1 MPFELVL
8 TRIRQRRYVTPIHT
22 STYTFICNQAQRPRS
37 QGDGGAD
44 KSAGA
49 GDMAASG
56 DGPSSSGRGDAQEA
70 AGWEAGAADA
80 QVDSNHN
87 PNPFG
92 VPLTLVKRIMCLD
105 PDVARVSGD
114 GLKAVAKAAVL
125 MLELLTEKA
134 AAQARS

>member
-1 MPFELVL
+1 MP
-8 TRIRQRRYVTPIHT
+8 H
-22 STYTFICNQAQRPRS
+22 S

-56 DGPSSSGRGDAQEA
+56 DGPSSSGRGDGQEA
-70 AGWEAGAADA
+70 VGCEAEAADA
-80 QVDSNHN
+80 QVDPNHN

-92 VPLTLVKRIMCLD
+92 LPLTLVKRIMCLD